1 MPFPELLPPLLEML
15 LLADI
20 EVSPLV
26 NDSHLLLVL
35 FLLVVLDDILCT
47 LVDTAGADDA
57 SAALAQLLSRWRH
70 KVNNC

>member
-1 MPFPELLPPLLEML
+1 ML

-26 NDSHLLLVL
+26 DDSRLLLVL
-35 FLLVVLDDILCT
+35 LLLVVLVDDILYT

-70 KVNNC
+70 EVNNC

>member
-1 MPFPELLPPLLEML
+1 ML

-26 NDSHLLLVL
+26 DDSRLLLFL
-35 FLLVVLDDILCT
+35 LLLVVLDDILRT

-57 SAALAQLLSRWRH
+57 SAALARLLSRCRH
-70 KVNNC
+70 EVNNC